1 MRHAGDEVALSRGGA
16 RDEDDASP
24 HLMATIWWDILL
36 VSAPPL
42 MSPPRGLFQGPREL
56 DVVHAGPKRLCRWL
70 TLRKPS
76 SANGIR
82 RRRGSDATWPAPR
95 VAVRPPKDPLHNSI
109 RGAGEQS
116 RGPESQP
123 ESQRTAVPRSR
134 DAKRTAPA
142 ISRGGASAAVWRGGG
157 PPGATCDEP
166 KFEFCVFVPASIPL
180 SHNDDDTTTTQHGTT
195 QYCVTCSWCSSL
207 STPSRNWPWRTM
219 G

>member
-24 HLMATIWWDILL
+24 HLMATMWWDILL

-82 RRRGSDATWPAPR
+82 RRRGSDATWQAPR

-109 RGAGEQS
+109 HGAGEQS
-116 RGPESQP
+116 RGPESQT
-123 ESQRTAVPRSR
+123 TAVPRSR

-142 ISRGGASAAVWRGGG
+142 IPAGVRPRLCGEGVG
-157 PPGATCDEP
+157 PPEPPATNQNLSS
-166 KFEFCVFVPASIPL
+166 VFSCQLPCPSCTR
-180 SHNDDDTTTTQHGTT
+180 HNTARLNTA
-195 QYCVTCSWCSSL
+195 
-207 STPSRNWPWRTM
+207 
-219 G
+219 

>member
-56 DVVHAGPKRLCRWL
+56 DVVPAGPKRLCRWL

-95 VAVRPPKDPLHNSI
+95 VAVHPPKDPLHNSI
-109 RGAGEQS
+109 HGAGEQS

-142 ISRGGASAAVWRGGG
+142 IPAGVRPRLCGEGVG
-157 PPGATCDEP
+157 PPEPPATNQNLSS
-166 KFEFCVFVPASIPL
+166 VFSCQLPSP
-180 SHNDDDTTTTQHGTT
+180 SRTTTTTQHGTT
-195 QYCVTCSWCSSL
+195 QYCVICSWCSSL